1 MNSPLQSAANFSP
14 RLDSIRPE
22 SISYFKAVCNPTS
35 NAKKLGIYQPRI
47 TYTQRHVGG
56 HRMKYELAIELSL
69 PKLLYDNNFDEL
81 ADNDFPTVVSKLIE
95 TLRGMNIWLFTKQIE
110 EAEVRAIH
118 YSKNIVFTDYTSCSS
133 ILAYLSQA
141 DVSKTYDVQKTDF
154 RNGGHIFHIHTNSI
168 DIALYDKVAD
178 LKQSKVSEKR
188 STERDNY
195 IQMNL
200 LDMLEETKPLSVL
213 RFEIRLGKK
222 RLIKNRLEDIGVTNE
237 LTFSRLFSQEIAQ
250 KVLQQHWKHFF
261 GQISLVSLDADSPD
275 KLLANILKSDNLRPR
290 QALAQLGYTI
300 LRDTTDARYV
310 RTLLE
315 DRFGKHVWPQVK
327 KLAVDIPKTQYKA
340 LLAIDDALAK
350 FEPTKL
356 TKEYT

>member
-1 MNSPLQSAANFSP
+1 MNSPFQSLANFSP

-22 SISYFKAVCNPTS
+22 SLSYFKAVCNPTS
-35 NAKKLGIYQPRI
+35 NAKRLGIYQPRI

-56 HRMKYELAIELSL
+56 RRMTYELAIELSL
-69 PKLLYDNNFDEL
+69 PKLMYNNNFNEL
-81 ADNDFPTVVSKLIE
+81 TNDDFPAIVKKLIE

-110 EAEVRAIH
+110 ETEVRAIH

-133 ILAYLSQA
+133 ILTYLSQA
-141 DVSKTYDVQKTDF
+141 DISKIYDVQKTDF

-168 DIALYDKVAD
+168 DIAFYDKVSD

-188 STERDNY
+188 SIEKDSY
-195 IQMNL
+195 IQLDL
-200 LDMLEETKPLSVL
+200 LDMLEEVKPLSVL

-222 RLIKNRLEDIGVTNE
+222 RLIKNRLEDVGITSE
-237 LTFSRLFSQEIAQ
+237 LIFRNLFTQEVAQ
-250 KVLQQHWKHFF
+250 KVLRQHWKHFF
-261 GQISLVSLDADSPD
+261 RQISLVSLDANTPD
-275 KLLANILKSDNLRPR
+275 KLLANILKSKNLRPH
-290 QALAQLGYTI
+290 QALAQLGYTL
-300 LRDTTDARYV
+300 LRDSADARYV

-340 LLAIDDALAK
+340 LLEIDKALAE

-356 TKEYT
+356 TREYT